1 MSKVKRYA
9 IATVAAMAL
18 AAPAAYAGGNGYG
31 GGGGDNNNQCQ
42 NGAAVAGA
50 QVNAGCVQDVNVAS
64 ID

>member
-18 AAPAAYAGGNGYG
+18 AAPAAYGGNT
-31 GGGGDNNNQCQ
+31 NKQCQ
-42 NGAAVAGA
+42 NDAKSAVA
-50 QVNAGCVQDVNVAS
+50 QVNAVCVQDVNVAS